1 LRIELESGSGLPSVS
16 SPQASVE
23 NEKEGSKPLS
33 FLGWLCLRP
42 IDDIIAVSPWDLQL
56 FDSDARNLADDVLE
70 RVALLRA
77 TFAYGFYVIFD

>member
-1 LRIELESGSGLPSVS
+1 LDQRLRKKLGAAR
-16 SPQASVE
+16 QARKIDRARLLV
-23 NEKEGSKPLS
+23 SKPLS

-42 IDDIIAVSPWDLQL
+42 IDDMIAVSPWDLQL